1 MTREEKLRRDTLQHS
16 NSFHDCGL
24 SRYPHSASLLSLRS
38 LRSLRSLTPSLAPLT
53 HSLRPLRSLTRSAPS
68 FAPFASLVRFLLSL
82 AHSLALLSRS
92 LRSLVARS
100 FAPLGS
106 TIVELRWLVLKFRAK
121 RPMIVASH
129 APEPCRSFVFGPKPY
144 AQHPFE
150 IESAPS

>member
-24 SRYPHSASLLSLRS
+24 SRYPHSAHSSHFAPSAHFAPSLPRSLLSLTHSAHFAHSLAPLPRS
-38 LRSLRSLTPSLAPLT
+38 LRSLRSFVSSS
-53 HSLRPLRSLTRSAPS
+53 HSLT
-68 FAPFASLVRFLLSL
+68 
-82 AHSLALLSRS
+82 RS
-92 LRSLVARS
+92 LRSLVRSVRSARS

-106 TIVELRWLVLKFRAK
+106 TIVELRWLVLNFRAK